1 MMVRAPVRFFPVGS
15 FVRPEENRGNRPLS
29 DFAIGQGPVSA
40 THCKEYLQFNNFHMF
55 LILL

>member
-55 LILL
+55 